1 MGEVLAAEAIL
12 TTTELFAAA
21 EATGTAASVLQA
33 GGALSTGGGLAGIGS
48 AFSGFGG
55 IGNIFSGIGA
65 ISSLAGGVQ
74 GQAGAEF
81 EAAQFREEQ
90 ENARV
95 AAAQDEAQRRRQ
107 LSRTLSSINAIRA
120 GRGVELF
127 GGGSEAAIRKQV
139 ITESEEDITT
149 SRINLLNRSRRFGL
163 SAQQAEARG
172 TGELLGSVGTAAQVL
187 GRGFTRT

>member
-1 MGEVLAAEAIL
+1 MGEFLAPALVLGVAPEGALITAGASGLTAGAGISGITAIAGP
-12 TTTELFAAA
+12 AAA
-21 EATGTAASVLQA
+21 SAA
-33 GGALSTGGGLAGIGS
+33 GS
-48 AFSGFGG
+48 S
-55 IGNIFSGIGA
+55 ILGNVFSGIGA
-65 ISSLAGGVQ
+65 VSALGGGIQ

-95 AAAQDEAQRRRQ
+95 AAAQDEAQRRRH
-107 LSRTLSSINAIRA
+107 LARTLSSINAIRA

-127 GGGSEAAIRKQV
+127 GGGTGDAIREQV
-139 ITESEEDITT
+139 TTEAEEDITT

-172 TGELLGSVGTAAQVL
+172 TGELLGGVGTAAQVL

>member
-1 MGEVLAAEAIL
+1 MGEFLAAEALL

-21 EATGTAASVLQA
+21 EATGTAASVLQT
-33 GGALSTGGGLAGIGS
+33 GGALASGGGISGAGFALPGLS
-48 AFSGFGG
+48 G
-55 IGNIFSGIGA
+55 IGNIFSGFGA
-65 ISSLAGGVQ
+65 LSSIAGGRQ
-74 GQAGAEF
+74 GQASAEF

-95 AAAQDEAQRRRQ
+95 AAAQDEVQRRRQ

-127 GGGSEAAIRKQV
+127 GGGTGDAIREQV
-139 ITESEEDITT
+139 TTEAEEDITT

-172 TGELLGSVGTAAQVL
+172 TGELLGGVGTAAQVL

>member
-1 MGEVLAAEAIL
+1 MGEFLAPALVLGVAPEGALITAGASGLTAGAGISGITAIAGP
-12 TTTELFAAA
+12 AAA
-21 EATGTAASVLQA
+21 SAA
-33 GGALSTGGGLAGIGS
+33 GS
-48 AFSGFGG
+48 S
-55 IGNIFSGIGA
+55 ILGNVFSGIGA
-65 ISSLAGGVQ
+65 VSALGGGIQ

-95 AAAQDEAQRRRQ
+95 AAAQDEAQRRRH
-107 LSRTLSSINAIRA
+107 LARTLSSINAIRA

-127 GGGSEAAIRKQV
+127 GGGTGDAIREQV
-139 ITESEEDITT
+139 TTEAEEDITT

-172 TGELLGSVGTAAQVL
+172 TGELLGGFGTAAHVL
-187 GRGFTRT
+187 GRGFTRI